1 MRASCTQSI
10 RKIPTSRC
18 KTVFECSGLLSGFV
32 FFWVS
37 AVSWK
42 LFSSFLLCMYLRV
55 WGFFFF
61 SFSVCSNWCSFSRRR
76 IAGDMW
82 FVACEVGFEVAGIL
96 CMKESFWLYAR
107 VFCFCSLCH
116 ARSLCSCRVVLA
128 LSGKNVNPTL
138 FCDRFRVL
146 ATRVVVVV
154 VLRICGSILWA
165 GTSRDLFRFTFA

>member
-18 KTVFECSGLLSGFV
+18 KTVFECSG
-32 FFWVS
+32 
-37 AVSWK
+37 
-42 LFSSFLLCMYLRV
+42 
-55 WGFFFF
+55 FFFF
-61 SFSVCSNWCSFSRRR
+61 SLGFLLLLGNFSLVFGSVCMCVCEVSFLFSFSLCSNWCSFSRRR
-76 IAGDMW
+76 IAGDLW

-96 CMKESFWLYAR
+96 FMKGSFWLYAR
-107 VFCFCSLCH
+107 VCCFCSLCH
-116 ARSLCSCRVVLA
+116 ARSLCPCRVVFALA
-128 LSGKNVNPTL
+128 GKNVNPTL

-165 GTSRDLFRFTFA
+165 GTSRDLFRCTFA